1 MQSLHRLR
9 NVKEQY
15 FNKLTASNNST
26 QALGSKKAL
35 EGLLVPGTSDYV
47 KARLT
52 KDSRTRR
59 PSGDGELQR
68 VERAISSGKRG

>member
-1 MQSLHRLR
+1 M
-9 NVKEQY
+9 K
-15 FNKLTASNNST
+15 
-26 QALGSKKAL
+26 ALGSKKAL

-59 PSGDGELQR
+59 PSGNGELP
-68 VERAISSGKRG
+68 RAGPP